1 MSIRVDSGQ
10 WSRLIGWGV
19 HFLIAMLAI
28 QWVAQE
34 AAAAFLCL
42 HPRPLDQRRVV
53 AHVLPVA
60 AGQNGPP
67 IPLLILLKADDDLLH
82 G

>member
-1 MSIRVDSGQ
+1 MSISGQ
-10 WSRLIGWGV
+10 WSV
-19 HFLIAMLAI
+19 VSFLVAELAI
-28 QWVAQE
+28 QRKAQK
-34 AAAAFLCL
+34 AAAPFFRS

-67 IPLLILLKADDDLLH
+67 IPLLILLKADYDLLH